1 MFVDNSANAGTSKAT
16 VVDSVSANN
25 VNHGFIA
32 GGGGAF
38 LTIIHSASIG
48 NNNFVVTFDAG
59 TVLRFGH
66 STLSRNIASWT
77 AVGGT
82 LQSFGDNYITGNG
95 DGDPAPPAIPTK

>member
-1 MFVDNSANAGTSKAT
+1 VTHVGGALAIAAVAVSAALTRVELYRNTGDGMFVDNSANAGTSKAT

-66 STLSRNIASWT
+66 STLSRNIAS
-77 AVGGT
+77 
-82 LQSFGDNYITGNG
+82 
-95 DGDPAPPAIPTK
+95 